1 MNFWSWERAG
11 ELLPLLL
18 DGFKIILLITAISSV
33 IALVL
38 GLVIAI
44 VNRTAPRSVTAPL
57 FGVTEFIR
65 NTPLLVQLIFVWYG
79 FANLLGDSSPEV
91 VGAIVLGVH
100 YATYTAEVY
109 RAGIE
114 GVPKGQWEAITALSL
129 PSRYAWQHVILPQ
142 SLRRVTPALG
152 NYIISMFKEVPILFV
167 IGAAEMISEIQAY
180 TGRYFVGA
188 VEGYLMAGLIF
199 LAASYPVAIAMRKLE
214 MRLGN

>member
-1 MNFWSWERAG
+1 
-11 ELLPLLL
+11 
-18 DGFKIILLITAISSV
+18 FKIILLITAISSV
-33 IALVL
+33 IALGL

-44 VNRTAPRSVTAPL
+44 INRTAPRAVTVPL

-79 FANLLGDSSPEV
+79 FAKLVGSTSPEV

-109 RAGIE
+109 RAGID

-142 SLRRVTPALG
+142 ALRRVTPALG

-180 TGRYFVGA
+180 TG
-188 VEGYLMAGLIF
+188 
-199 LAASYPVAIAMRKLE
+199 
-214 MRLGN
+214 